1 MRYATPETVYR
12 LLEID
17 PLTEDQEVLD
27 DLDNLEEGVA
37 LALDE
42 RCNRTFG
49 EAPAQETREISYA
62 IGTYPSYGEAYTIT
76 DSGLVFWLDGWI
88 HPNVLPYVTPAG
100 MRNVTAVS
108 VNGDWDGTVWD
119 DPETVLAEDY
129 RLVYRD
135 LKGWSHG
142 ILLPAFGYG
151 SVRVTAEWEDQ
162 SWSATV
168 PADIREAATFL
179 TADQWRILHQSPHGE
194 IGPPGL
200 AVFLRNTWEYEIVKS
215 AIRRNRFYQIVA

>member
-1 MRYATPETVYR
+1 MRYANEETVYR
-12 LLEID
+12 LLEIN
-17 PLTEDQEVLD
+17 PLTEDPDILT
-27 DLDNLEEGVA
+27 DLDNVEEGVA
-37 LALDE
+37 LAIDE

-49 EAPAQETREISYA
+49 EAPVQEARDIAYDVVNTA
-62 IGTYPSYGEAYTIT
+62 TYGDAYTIT
-76 DSGLVFWLDGWI
+76 DSGLLFWFDGWPY
-88 HPNVLPYVTPAG
+88 PNRLPYVTPAG
-100 MRNVTAVS
+100 MRNVTAVK
-108 VNGDWDGTVWD
+108 VGGTWDGAAWD
-119 DPETVLAEDY
+119 DEETIAAADY
-129 RLVYRD
+129 RLIYRD

-142 ILLPAFGYG
+142 ILLPTVGYG

-162 SWSATV
+162 SWDADV

-215 AIRRNRFYQIVA
+215 AIRRNRFDQIVA